1 MATSSTTGTRLLRS
15 LAKALLS
22 EEENP
27 TSSGT
32 RRALSSSIED
42 NANANAD
49 ADADTPVDA
58 MASSSTLSSGSDETK
73 FELTLDIA
81 LGVAFLGLAALAA
94 KRMWVSRRAA
104 AAASS
109 TNGASSSVAAASG
122 RGATASSNAGGGPA
136 GQQAETAVVTAFYSL
151 ILVTSGLRS
160 LWFLIPSKVYQ
171 PSYTPLAVY
180 AFDQSHPY
188 WIGAAF
194 SELLVTAGSLCLFSI
209 FILILVYWADI
220 LKKYF
225 HPGSRRSLP
234 MVTFLIL
241 VVTLFALELVNLGC
255 FLLQMY
261 TTEGMILYN
270 AVLLAAVSTVCVVE
284 ITIFSHR
291 FRTVLKTLGAINQV
305 STDSQV
311 RRIVWITV
319 TGNLFFVTRA
329 LLEIVFAGTLA
340 VYWAKHGAV
349 DKVFR
354 HVYWDMYIAAKYVS
368 EVTILA
374 LMLYILQSRFSNSS
388 ASSSAA
394 QSTSSGPAGRGT
406 YQKIPDAEPRV

>member
-1 MATSSTTGTRLLRS
+1 LFEDEDL
-15 LAKALLS
+15 
-22 EEENP
+22 

-32 RRALSSSIED
+32 RQTTSSSSSIED
-42 NANANAD
+42 P

-58 MASSSTLSSGSDETK
+58 MASSSSSTDETK

-104 AAASS
+104 AASS
-109 TNGASSSVAAASG
+109 TNGASSSSAAAAASG
-122 RGATASSNAGGGPA
+122 RGTTASSSSGGGGPA

-171 PSYTPLAVY
+171 PSYTPLAVF
-180 AFDQSHPY
+180 AFDRSHPY
-188 WIGAAF
+188 WIGAAL

-234 MVTFLIL
+234 MVTFLLL

-255 FLLQMY
+255 FLLQLY

-329 LLEIVFAGTLA
+329 LLEVVFAGTLA
-340 VYWAKHGAV
+340 VYWAKHGSV

-388 ASSSAA
+388 ASSSSSSA
-394 QSTSSGPAGRGT
+394 QSNASGPAGRGT

>member
-1 MATSSTTGTRLLRS
+1 MSAPGPSSTRLLRS
-15 LAKALLS
+15 LARALPDDHPGAS
-22 EEENP
+22 ESSFDAAIVETDQAAAASAP
-27 TSSGT
+27 PPSGT
-32 RRALSSSIED
+32 
-42 NANANAD
+42 
-49 ADADTPVDA
+49 
-58 MASSSTLSSGSDETK
+58 DETRL
-73 FELTLDIA
+73 ELTLDIA

-104 AAASS
+104 A
-109 TNGASSSVAAASG
+109 SSSSNGSAAAAPTTAAGSAGSAQRG
-122 RGATASSNAGGGPA
+122 RGGAAATSNSGGP

-160 LWFLIPSKVYQ
+160 LWFLIPSGVWQ
-171 PSYTPLAVY
+171 PTYTPLAVY
-180 AFDQSHPY
+180 AFDPEHSY

-234 MVTFLIL
+234 MVTFLFL
-241 VVTLFALELVNLGC
+241 VVTLFALEVVNLAC
-255 FLLQMY
+255 FLLGLY

-284 ITIFSHR
+284 ITVFSHR

-329 LLEIVFAGTLA
+329 LLEIVFAVTLA
-340 VYWAKHGAV
+340 IYWAKHGTV

-354 HVYWDMYIAAKYVS
+354 HVYWDMYIAVKYLS

-374 LMLYILQSRFSNSS
+374 LMLYILQSRFSS
-388 ASSSAA
+388 ASAA
-394 QSTSSGPAGRGT
+394 AAASQSTGPSGAAAGRGA
-406 YQKIPDAEPRV
+406 YQKVPDAEPRL